1 MSYQPLSSPLLLPF
15 SSRETGMVL
24 DDPENIGK
32 ALLKLLWIIFDWKK
46 SAENYF
52 WVRRRFDFRLFK
64 IQRKTFFC
72 LNECKTGNMTFGR
85 RDIFSSELLKV
96 SMAFLDLKT
105 FQMKVDC
112 LMSST
117 PASLMNQLLK
127 TYHSCLKDS
136 EWNKTA
142 GHKFEL
148 RIFLCK
154 VCCLFLLKSDPAA
167 TPSNFWNC
175 FCCCCLNS
183 RDAIQCWPSEC
194 HLSIR
199 KNHLEFLVDKRRS
212 VASLSKNSR
221 RRISQIW
228 NESGW

>member
-1 MSYQPLSSPLLLPF
+1 MWCNSRSGQSRCRTSLCPRHSCCRLAAGKPEWCLTTLKILAKLCWSFSGLSSI
-15 SSRETGMVL
+15 E
-24 DDPENIGK
+24 
-32 ALLKLLWIIFDWKK
+32 KK

-52 WVRRRFDFRLFK
+52 WVRLRFYFRLYK

-85 RDIFSSELLKV
+85 RDIFWSELLKV

-136 EWNKTA
+136 DWNKTA
-142 GHKFEL
+142 GHKFEF

-167 TPSNFWNC
+167 IPSNVWKC
-175 FCCCCLNS
+175 F
-183 RDAIQCWPSEC
+183 
-194 HLSIR
+194 
-199 KNHLEFLVDKRRS
+199 V
-212 VASLSKNSR
+212 VVV
-221 RRISQIW
+221 
-228 NESGW
+228 